1 MTVIVNKKQEER
13 SKIHKAANTAADYLA
28 AWRDFLAI
36 QTHSNAR
43 EVIKLGEQTLE
54 EQNQTG
60 LSMLNP
66 THVKHRILI
75 ADQYLKDTPEE
86 TTPNI
91 TKGWLRHPDGKLEYV
106 GKFTKVKK

>member
-1 MTVIVNKKQEER
+1 MVIKR
-13 SKIHKAANTAADYLA
+13 SLVATAV
-28 AWRDFLAI
+28 WRDFLAE

-86 TTPNI
+86 TTANI

-106 GKFTKVKK
+106 GKFTKVKRKRYPIKNTVRTNF